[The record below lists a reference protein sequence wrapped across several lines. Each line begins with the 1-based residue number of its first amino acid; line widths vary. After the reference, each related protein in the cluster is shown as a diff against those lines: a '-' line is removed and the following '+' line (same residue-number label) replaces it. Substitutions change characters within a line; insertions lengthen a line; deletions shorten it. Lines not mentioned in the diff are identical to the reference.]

1 MAVDDEAEAEQAIN
15 ERGGRARGHEGGA
28 GERDEAGGKQTLE
41 SPVVRPVRPV
51 RRGESRRFVHG
62 ALVDRYAKPNVV
74 VIIDTTKAVKIG
86 TDVRPPG
93 T

>member
-1 MAVDDEAEAEQAIN
+1 MAVDDKAEAEQAIK

-28 GERDEAGGKQTLE
+28 RERDKTGGKQTLE
-41 SPVVRPVRPV
+41 SPVMRSVRLV
-51 RRGESRRFVHG
+51 RRGESRRIVHG
-62 ALVDRYAKPNVV
+62 ALVDRYSKRHQY
-74 VIIDTTKAVKIG
+74 DEKRKDG